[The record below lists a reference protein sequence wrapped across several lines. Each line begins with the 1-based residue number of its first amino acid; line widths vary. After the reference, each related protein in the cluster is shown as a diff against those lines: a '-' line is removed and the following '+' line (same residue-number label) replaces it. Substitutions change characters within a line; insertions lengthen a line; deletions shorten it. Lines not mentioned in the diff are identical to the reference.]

1 MLYKSLFVAA
11 LGLEGAL
18 AQPAHRHH
26 HKHRRGLKDV
36 DWKKVHYDFSNTD
49 WSKVDFTGK
58 TGHPIENTSGS
69 EDSPGAGAPSYS
81 PPPPPPVEDK
91 KKEEPKIIPVI
102 PLPASS
108 PDTES
113 SSESTG
119 EDHTGGGHSGLQGF
133 FGGAQGHFGGRT
145 TGHQG
150 ENKDVYI
157 GNVGVPFGHNIMGI
171 SLDDVDK
178 QKYTI
183 TFKNIGQKEIKV
195 IVWQNPGRN
204 GTPLGGKGEDPVL
217 TIQIPAGESRA
228 TAYDEDT
235 HGAFSLDCPR
245 GFDGSTT
252 CVRGEYNFGDQ
263 CPKQW
268 DNPNG
273 AQGWSAFDRSC
284 IEGGCD
290 DVLKMTCLNC
300 PDDGKA
306 RRVSDKGIN
315 DFTSADQFDRAVPV
329 PAGEVHILAELA
341 AA

>member
-1 MLYKSLFVAA
+1 MLYKCLFVAA
-11 LGLEGAL
+11 LSLEAAL
-18 AQPAHRHH
+18 AQPAHHRHH
-26 HKHRRGLKDV
+26 HKHRRGLADV

-49 WSKVDFTGK
+49 WSKVDFTGGK
-58 TGHPIENTSGS
+58 GGNAVENTSGGGG
-69 EDSPGAGAPSYS
+69 SPGAGAPSYDS
-81 PPPPPPVEDK
+81 PPVEDK
-91 KKEEPKIIPVI
+91 KKEAPKIVPVI
-102 PLPASS
+102 PLPVS
-108 PDTES
+108 PPNTES

-119 EDHTGGGHSGLQGF
+119 EDHTGGGNSGLQGF
-133 FGGAQGHFGGRT
+133 HGGAPGHFGGRT

-150 ENKDVYI
+150 SNKDVYI
-157 GNVGVPFGHNIMGI
+157 GNIGVPFGHNMMGI
-171 SLDDVDK
+171 SLDDVNK

-183 TFKNIGQKEIKV
+183 TFKNIGQKEMKV
-195 IVWQNPGRN
+195 IVWQNPGRD

-217 TIQIPAGESRA
+217 TIVVPAGESRA
-228 TAYDEDT
+228 TSYDEDT
-235 HGAFSLDCPR
+235 HGAFSLDCSR
-245 GFDGSTT
+245 GMDGSTT

-329 PAGEVHILAELA
+329 PAGEVHILAEMA
-341 AA
+341 AP